1 MNINVM
7 ITKYNIKINM
17 VRVKKNIFCFG
28 SKSLLKLSADY
39 ELDITDW
46 WLQDYIK
53 SNNVYFGQF
62 LMNVIKEKLAENVA
76 M

>member
-7 ITKYNIKINM
+7 INKYNIKINM
-17 VRVKKNIFCFG
+17 VRVKKIFFAL
-28 SKSLLKLSADY
+28 KAIHFWKLSADY